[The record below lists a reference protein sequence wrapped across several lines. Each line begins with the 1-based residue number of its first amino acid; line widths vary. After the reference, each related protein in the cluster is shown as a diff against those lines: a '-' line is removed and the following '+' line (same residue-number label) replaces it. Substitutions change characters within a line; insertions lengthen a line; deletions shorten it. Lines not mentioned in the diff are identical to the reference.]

1 MLVAASTDMLRLYHN
16 TFLLTSGAIE
26 GARLQTDSSLQ
37 EAVLQ
42 LDSSPQSQWAALQSD
57 YVSQSHDEEQEE
69 QSVTSSW
76 ERLVTDRA
84 YVGDSELPGCV

>member
-16 TFLLTSGAIE
+16 TFLLTSGAIDS
-26 GARLQTDSSLQ
+26 ARLQADSSLQ

-57 YVSQSHDEEQEE
+57 YVSQSHEEEQDE
-69 QSVTSSW
+69 QSMTSSW
-76 ERLVTDRA
+76 ERLVTNRA
-84 YVGDSELPGCV
+84 YGEPSELPGCV